1 MRIFR
6 EIKGLPEPEETDK
19 KKQETQTVQLEKEK
33 NADIGHLEETTENKT
48 SETTEDSSSQEE
60 KKELFTQSESDWI
73 KVEDAEQR
81 KDTDK

>member
-19 KKQETQTVQLEKEK
+19 KKQETQTVHLEKEK
-33 NADIGHLEETTENKT
+33 NADIEHLEETTENKT

-73 KVEDAEQR
+73 KVEDTEQR

>member
-1 MRIFR
+1 M
-6 EIKGLPEPEETDK
+6 
-19 KKQETQTVQLEKEK
+19 EKEK
-33 NADIGHLEETTENKT
+33 NADIEHLEETTENKT